1 MRNGAKTRERLDRAA
16 LTLFVEKGVAATTV
30 RDLAAAADIAEGTIY
45 RHYLSK
51 EDLAW
56 DLFRKHYTALAEAL
70 KSLEAAE
77 TTVRGKLQAMIG
89 YFCRFFDEDPVL
101 FSYLLLSQ
109 HGHLQRVTEEMANP
123 VEVLCRVMAAGV
135 DEGELPQQD
144 PGVAAAMVLGLV
156 LQVAVFRIY
165 GRLNDNLSRLVETL
179 TSAALRALGAAD
191 GDGAEVPP
199 S

>member
-30 RDLAAAADIAEGTIY
+30 RDLAAAAEIAEGTIY

-51 EDLAW
+51 EELAW
-56 DLFRKHYTALAEAL
+56 DLFRRHYTALAEAL
-70 KSLEAAE
+70 ESLEAGQA
-77 TTVRGKLQAMIG
+77 TVRGKLQAMIG

-123 VEVLCRVMAAGV
+123 VEVLCRVMATGV
-135 DEGELPQQD
+135 DRGELPHQD

-165 GRLNDNLSRLVETL
+165 GRLNEKLTRLVETL
-179 TSAALRALGAAD
+179 TGAALRAVGAAD
-191 GDGAEVPP
+191 GAGSEAPP